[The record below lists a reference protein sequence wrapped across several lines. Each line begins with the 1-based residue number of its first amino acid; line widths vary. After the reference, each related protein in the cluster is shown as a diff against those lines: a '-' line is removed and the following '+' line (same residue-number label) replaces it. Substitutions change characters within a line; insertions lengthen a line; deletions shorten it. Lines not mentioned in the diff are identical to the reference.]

1 MGFARLDSGLWEM
14 ADSFHYIYF
23 GIRSLFVI
31 NCLHQA
37 KGRRYSKVI
46 FLLFTE
52 QFNNL
57 SMHILNL
64 VRLVYTIKVSVI
76 TVGILQR

>member
-1 MGFARLDSGLWEM
+1 MGFARLDPGLWEM

-46 FLLFTE
+46 LLFTE
-52 QFNNL
+52 QLNKFD
-57 SMHILNL
+57 MHILNL
-64 VRLVYTIKVSVI
+64 VRLDYTIKVSLI
-76 TVGILQR
+76 TVGILHG